1 VIFLAAKWNF
11 ANFQGPTMSAVMM
24 EFTTPPSYGSSKVNV
39 SGIVTDGEII
49 AASSCGTVEH
59 LKTRPDEEA
68 GWPEPT
74 EAKFVWKSNKDGK
87 DMVAAIEGPL
97 GDRIDR
103 VDVMAEVPAFI
114 KKIASS
120 AAGTKPYI
128 YQASPHPPTVQ
139 VLLFVYKALTI
150 INSILSK

>member
-1 VIFLAAKWNF
+1 
-11 ANFQGPTMSAVMM
+11 MSAVMM

-39 SGIVTDGEII
+39 SGIVTDGEIM
-49 AASSCGTVEH
+49 AASSRGTVEH
-59 LKTRPDEEA
+59 LKTRPDDET

-74 EAKFVWKSNKDGK
+74 EAKFVWKSNEDGR
-87 DMVAAIEGPL
+87 DMEAAIEGPL

-103 VDVMAEVPAFI
+103 VDVMVEVPAFI

-128 YQASPHPPTVQ
+128 YQVSLHPPPPHCTSTPVRVQ
-139 VLLFVYKALTI
+139 D
-150 INSILSK
+150 

>member
-1 VIFLAAKWNF
+1 
-11 ANFQGPTMSAVMM
+11 MSAVMM
-24 EFTTPPSYGSSKVNV
+24 EFTTPPSYGSSKANV
-39 SGIVTDGEII
+39 SGIVTDGELIG
-49 AASSCGTVEH
+49 ASARGTVEH
-59 LKTRPDEEA
+59 LKTRIDEEA

-87 DMVAAIEGPL
+87 DMEATIEGPL

-128 YQASPHPPTVQ
+128 YQVSLHPPPQMCKYSCSCTR
-139 VLLFVYKALTI
+139 L
-150 INSILSK
+150 